1 VTNDV
6 VTWVVAGLEVAMAL
20 GIAIFWIGWFRTDHD
35 EPWLPNGYE
44 DHEAPFVF
52 TDSLMAVLLVAA
64 AALQVLEE
72 PAGRS
77 LGLISAGML
86 AFLGV
91 LDFGYFART
100 GLFHR
105 DRGGAGNAGIVA
117 ATLVLAAVLAIR
129 FF

>member
-1 VTNDV
+1 MTSDVT
-6 VTWVVAGLEVAMAL
+6 TWVVAGLEVAMAV
-20 GIAIFWIGWFRTDHD
+20 GIAVFWIGWFRTEHN
-35 EPWLPNGYE
+35 EPWLPVGYE

-52 TDSLMAVLLVAA
+52 TDALMAAVLVAA
-64 AALQVLEE
+64 AVLQVLEE

-77 LGLISAGML
+77 LGLIGAGML

-100 GLFHR
+100 GLFQR

-117 ATLVLAAVLAIR
+117 AALVLAAVLVIR

>member
-1 VTNDV
+1 MTGDV
-6 VTWVVAGLEVAMAL
+6 VTWVVAGLEGAMAL

-35 EPWLPNGYE
+35 EPWLPAGYE

-52 TDSLMAVLLVAA
+52 TDVLLAVVLVTAA
-64 AALQVLEE
+64 VLQVLEE

-77 LGLISAGML
+77 LGLIGAGML

-100 GLFHR
+100 GMFQR
-105 DRGGAGNAGIVA
+105 ERGGASNAGIVA
-117 ATLVLAAVLAIR
+117 AALALAAVLITR